1 MDTQNDILTEEMP
14 ELHLRRLLLPLW
26 IKIFIWI
33 FMVTGVLA
41 PVGFVVGTMLENFQA
56 AIFGFETTDPL
67 SLEGL
72 LIISIFI
79 CNGIIAYR
87 LWTEKRDAVE
97 IAIYG
102 AYLSVALCITS
113 TLIAIMSGHLSLRLE
128 LVLLFLYIRKLR
140 EIKESWLLGISKSQF
155 ISTNSA

>member
-67 SLEGL
+67 
-72 LIISIFI
+72 
-79 CNGIIAYR
+79 
-87 LWTEKRDAVE
+87 
-97 IAIYG
+97 
-102 AYLSVALCITS
+102 
-113 TLIAIMSGHLSLRLE
+113 
-128 LVLLFLYIRKLR
+128 
-140 EIKESWLLGISKSQF
+140 
-155 ISTNSA
+155 